1 MRSLVAL
8 KLGSDEF
15 TVNADAYVSDGIRHV
30 KSHALERKRERLM
43 EQVRQAEHAGASQVM
58 TELLADK
65 IYLDSE
71 LNKLR
76 GEAESR

>member
-1 MRSLVAL
+1 V
-8 KLGSDEF
+8 
-15 TVNADAYVSDGIRHV
+15 V
-30 KSHALERKRERLM
+30 
-43 EQVRQAEHAGASQVM
+43 

-76 GEAESR
+76 GEAVSR

>member
-1 MRSLVAL
+1 V
-8 KLGSDEF
+8 
-15 TVNADAYVSDGIRHV
+15 
-30 KSHALERKRERLM
+30 
-43 EQVRQAEHAGASQVM
+43 

-76 GEAESR
+76 GEAVSR